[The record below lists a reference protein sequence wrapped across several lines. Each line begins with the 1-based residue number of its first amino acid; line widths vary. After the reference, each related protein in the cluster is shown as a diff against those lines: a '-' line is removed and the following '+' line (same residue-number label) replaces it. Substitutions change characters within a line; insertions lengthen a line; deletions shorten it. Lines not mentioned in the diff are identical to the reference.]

1 MADRRQLEA
10 ELEKLDTRL
19 ADERQAV
26 SVVRRQLDSRPL
38 IPAPSVGAAWHPEAH
53 AVAELRAVLA
63 ARRSTV
69 SRLEAQRAAVA
80 ARLEQAKRLQPAPR
94 GAISGASK

>member
-10 ELEKLDTRL
+10 ELAKLDTRL

-38 IPAPSVGAAWHPEAH
+38 IPAPSVGAA
-53 AVAELRAVLA
+53 
-63 ARRSTV
+63 
-69 SRLEAQRAAVA
+69 
-80 ARLEQAKRLQPAPR
+80 
-94 GAISGASK
+94 

>member
-10 ELEKLDTRL
+10 ELAKLGTRL
-19 ADERQAV
+19 ADERQTV

-53 AVAELRAVLA
+53 TVAELRAVLA

-80 ARLEQAKRLQPAPR
+80 ARLEQAKRLQPALID
-94 GAISGASK
+94 ATSGASK

>member
-10 ELEKLDTRL
+10 ELAKLDTRL

-26 SVVRRQLDSRPL
+26 SVVRRQLDSLRP
-38 IPAPSVGAAWHPEAH
+38 IPGPSTGCGWHPEAH
-53 AVAELRAVLA
+53 TAAELRVVLA
-63 ARRSTV
+63 SRRDAV

-80 ARLEQAKRLQPAPR
+80 ARLEQAKRLQPA
-94 GAISGASK
+94 S

>member
-1 MADRRQLEA
+1 MTSRQQLEV
-10 ELEKLDTRL
+10 ELAKLDTRL

-53 AVAELRAVLA
+53 AVAELRVVLA
-63 ARRSTV
+63 ARRDVV

-80 ARLEQAKRLQPAPR
+80 ARLEQAKRFNQ
-94 GAISGASK
+94 GSN